1 MVSQKVFGE
10 YAQTTLCLYKQTLFT
25 MVLLEWAQ
33 GQGTGADFIFFT
45 LHSSELLKFL
55 SHYQFHKQKR
65 KRYCASHTSCQGRI
79 KQPWAHRARS
89 HLCLLPFLTR
99 SSMSRIGVTNSCS
112 RLFSAGKIQSKLM
125 LRTPRDTK
133 DRRKPTKQHSVT
145 FGLIRFFLVCLPKRD
160 HNLK

>member
-1 MVSQKVFGE
+1 MVSQRAFRE
-10 YAQTTLCLYKQTLFT
+10 YAQTTLGLYKQTLFT

-45 LHSSELLKFL
+45 LHSSELLKFF

-65 KRYCASHTSCQGRI
+65 KHYVFPYESHQGRI
-79 KQPWAHRARS
+79 KQPWAHRVRS

-112 RLFSAGKIQSKLM
+112 RLFSAGKIQSQLM
-125 LRTPRDTK
+125 LRIDLSVQRPQETPRAQEHL
-133 DRRKPTKQHSVT
+133 RSRQYSI
-145 FGLIRFFLVCLPKRD
+145 L
-160 HNLK
+160 